1 MMYDNFI
8 KSLEKLHIK
17 PIESIGLEPD
27 AQFHEPVSMQPVEDK
42 NLDEGEIMIYAGSIL
57 INNFIETSF
66 K

>member
-8 KSLEKLHIK
+8 KSLEKLHIR
-17 PIESIGLEPD
+17 PIEAIGLEPD

-42 NLDEGEIMIYAGSIL
+42 NL
-57 INNFIETSF
+57 